1 MDKHVTAG
9 EVLKVVG
16 TLKTKTSNGVD
27 EISNV
32 MLKISCLVHVDIYV
46 NIFNYILKAGVYP
59 NKWKEN
65 LIKPLFEGGPFSDPS
80 NYRGIA
86 LSSCFSKFLS
96 KLLCNRL
103 DKFLDENRIICDE
116 QIGFKK
122 GCRTIDHTI
131 SLKNPIDKAFKKS
144 KYLYCCFID
153 LRMAFDIADGL
164 FAKLSKYNVQG
175 NVLQV
180 LKNMYKEVYYSVKL
194 PEGLTHKISSTVGL
208 K

>member
-1 MDKHVTAG
+1 M
-9 EVLKVVG
+9 E
-16 TLKTKTSNGVD
+16 TKSYQTP
-27 EISNV
+27 
-32 MLKISCLVHVDIYV
+32 
-46 NIFNYILKAGVYP
+46 IFKGCS
-59 NKWKEN
+59 
-65 LIKPLFEGGPFSDPS
+65 FSDPS

-86 LSSCFSKFLS
+86 LSSCFGKFLS

-103 DKFLDENRIICDE
+103 GKILNENRIICDE

-122 GCRTIDHTI
+122 GCRTSDHI
-131 SLKNPIDKAFKKS
+131 LSLKTIIDKTFKKS

-153 LRMAFDIADGL
+153 LRKAFDIVNKTAL
-164 FAKLSKYNVQG
+164 FAKRSKYNIQG

-194 PEGLTHKISSTVGL
+194 YEGLAHKMSSTVGL